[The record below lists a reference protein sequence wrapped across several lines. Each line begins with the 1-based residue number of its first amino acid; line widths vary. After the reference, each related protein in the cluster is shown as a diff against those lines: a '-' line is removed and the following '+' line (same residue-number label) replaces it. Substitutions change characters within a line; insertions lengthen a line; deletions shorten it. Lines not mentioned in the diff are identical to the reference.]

1 MYNIVYSN
9 HRITFG
15 NANLGIELP
24 YANITYSTVEHG
36 TIFGVDKAL
45 IGSTV
50 TVTATPST
58 GYTLTYITVNG
69 TQIEGNSFVVTEDAI
84 VSAVFT
90 GIVRSVT
97 TTSSPAAGGSVV
109 ASPNTGIIGTEV
121 TLSNTPAEGYK
132 FNGYTISGAT
142 LSGNILTIGE
152 SDVAVTG
159 KFISAYGYYVTT
171 SAAACSAVPISTHG
185 AGTSYYYVPIIDNM
199 GGPYGYGGTFSY
211 SISWPNFYAIASKVY
226 DGITA
231 LTINLDNNCNLSIG
245 DNTFNNLTSLT
256 ISTKDYPRIYIG
268 NNSLNNVSGLI
279 AVANVNYTPIVIGD
293 NSCSDIIFARNSTVT
308 QGSNNIVLKVG
319 INSLKKFTAGNDSN
333 IYLPSGNIGA
343 DLTVAP
349 LVKIPS
355 NRLTLYGDVKTCMY
369 ESAIARGATL
379 TSTGNLKT
387 AGYVIDYQGTY
398 DNQDYRISCPD
409 ATANDLNWL
418 NGNKY
423 NFVTGNSNKGRVEFT
438 N

>member
-24 YANITYSTVEHG
+24 YANISYSTVEHG

-58 GYTLTYITVNG
+58 GYVLTYITVNG
-69 TQIEGNSFVVTEDAI
+69 VQIEGNSFVATEDAI

-90 GIVRSVT
+90 GIVRTVT
-97 TTSSPAAGGSVV
+97 TTSSPAAGGSVS

-121 TLSNTPAEGYK
+121 TLSNTPAEGYN

-142 LSGNILTIGE
+142 LSGNIFTIGE

-159 KFISAYGYYVTT
+159 KFISAYGYYDT
-171 SAAACSAVPISTHG
+171 SSTAACSAVLISTPG
-185 AGTSYYYVPIIDNM
+185 AGNSYYYIPIIDNM
-199 GGPYGYGGTFSY
+199 GGPYGYGGTY
-211 SISWPNFYAIASKVY
+211 TKNVYDRAFYAIASKVY
-226 DGITA
+226 DGITS
-231 LTINLDNNCNLSIG
+231 LTVRFGNSSALSIG
-245 DNTFNNLTSLT
+245 DNTFNNLTSFSL
-256 ISTKDYPRIYIG
+256 SAQDYPRLYIG

-279 AVANVNYTPIVIGD
+279 SLDNINYTPTVIGD

-308 QGSNNIVLKVG
+308 NASNNICLKVG
-319 INSLKKFTAGNDSN
+319 VNSLKKFTAGDDSY
-333 IYLPSGNIGA
+333 IYLPSGNIGS

-355 NRLTLYGDVKTCMY
+355 NRLTLYGDVKTCMF

-398 DNQDYRISCPD
+398 DNQDYRIKCPD
-409 ATANDLNWL
+409 ATAADLNWL